1 MSTSNGKRMQPNSR
15 IKDNL
20 THQHLPPVQQ
30 QQQEELI
37 KYICDWAPTVAYHTE
52 TDPNPML
59 KDFVPFDLEA
69 YWGKRLVQNI
79 TTQNINNVLS
89 IHRTNAKKTDRGG
102 VISTSDIS
110 TSKKQS

>member
-37 KYICDWAPTVAYHTE
+37 KYICDCKYNIIKKHISLT
-52 TDPNPML
+52 
-59 KDFVPFDLEA
+59 FEA
-69 YWGKRLVQNI
+69 LQLTCRF
-79 TTQNINNVLS
+79 S
-89 IHRTNAKKTDRGG
+89 F
-102 VISTSDIS
+102 SC
-110 TSKKQS
+110 